1 MSEVQRISKHGAI
14 IKGLYNLGVDVS
26 DIAEIVYTE
35 QSVYLDDITRSECIS
50 AVNSVL
56 GKYEVQ
62 HAILVALELDRLV
75 NEGQIREPLKS
86 VLEEDSPNFGVD
98 EIIVKS
104 ALNLYGS
111 IADTNFGYL
120 DKEKPGIIG
129 VLNDRQ
135 KNGDAVTIF
144 MDDAVAALAAC
155 AEALVAS
162 RRAPKN

>member
-1 MSEVQRISKHGAI
+1 MATVSPMSKKAFIIS
-14 IKGLYNLGVDVS
+14 GLYKLGVNIS

-35 QSVYLDDITRSECIS
+35 QSVYLDDITRSECID
-50 AVNSVL
+50 AVSSVL

-62 HAILVALELDRLV
+62 HAVLVALELDRLV
-75 NEGQIREPLKS
+75 NEGSIKEPLNQ
-86 VLEEDSPNFGVD
+86 VLIDDSPNFGVD

-104 ALNLYGS
+104 ALNVYGS
-111 IADTNFGYL
+111 VADTNFGYL
-120 DKEKPGIIG
+120 DKVKPGIIG
-129 VLNDRQ
+129 TLNDRQ
-135 KNGDAVTIF
+135 KKGESITIF

>member
-1 MSEVQRISKHGAI
+1 MVEVSPMSKRAFIIS
-14 IKGLYNLGVDVS
+14 GLYKLGVDIS

-35 QSVYLDDITRSECIS
+35 QSVYIKDITRAECID

-62 HAILVALELDRLV
+62 HAVLVALELDRLV
-75 NEGQIREPLKS
+75 NEGSIKEPLNK
-86 VLEEDSPNFGVD
+86 VLVEDSPNFGVD

-129 VLNDRQ
+129 VLNNRQ
-135 KNGDAVTIF
+135 KNGDSVTIF

>member
-1 MSEVQRISKHGAI
+1 MAEVSPVSKKAFI
-14 IKGLYNLGVDVS
+14 IAGLYKLGVNIS

-35 QSVYLDDITRSECIS
+35 QSVYIKDITRAEFIDS
-50 AVNSVL
+50 VNTVL

-62 HAILVALELDRLV
+62 HAVLVALELDRLV
-75 NEGQIREPLKS
+75 NEGRIKEPLNQ
-86 VLEEDSPNFGVD
+86 VLVEDSPNFGVD

-104 ALNLYGS
+104 ALNIYGS

-135 KNGDAVTIF
+135 KKGDAITIF

-162 RRAPKN
+162 RRVPKN

>member
-1 MSEVQRISKHGAI
+1 MAIVSPMSKKAFIIS
-14 IKGLYNLGVDVS
+14 GLYKLGVNIS

-35 QSVYLDDITRSECIS
+35 QSVYLDDITRSECID
-50 AVNSVL
+50 AVSSVL

-62 HAILVALELDRLV
+62 HAVLVALELDRLV
-75 NEGQIREPLKS
+75 NEGSIKEPLNQ
-86 VLEEDSPNFGVD
+86 VLIDDSPNFGVD

-104 ALNLYGS
+104 ALNVYGS
-111 IADTNFGYL
+111 VADTNFGYL
-120 DKEKPGIIG
+120 DKVKPGIIG
-129 VLNDRQ
+129 TLNDRQ
-135 KNGDAVTIF
+135 KNGESITIF